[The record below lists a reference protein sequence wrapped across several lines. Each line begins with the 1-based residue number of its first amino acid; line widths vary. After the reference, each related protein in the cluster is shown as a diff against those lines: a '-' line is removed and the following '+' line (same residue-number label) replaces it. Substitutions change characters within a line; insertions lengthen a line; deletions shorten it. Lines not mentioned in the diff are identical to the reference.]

1 LERIGDP
8 RCTGSDRHN
17 RKDEFSHNGRILT
30 MIMKTIQTE
39 RLTLRPMTEKDADFI
54 LELLNDPA
62 FIRYIGDR
70 KVRTR
75 EAAKAYI
82 TNGPVASYANNG
94 FGLYLVELKESGES
108 MGMCGLIRRNTL
120 KDVDIGY
127 AFLPKFWSKG
137 YAFEAAQEM
146 KRYAQEELTLK
157 RLVAVVD
164 PENPPSIHLLEKL
177 GMKFEKM
184 VRLSPDDIELK
195 LFAVDL

>member
-1 LERIGDP
+1 MDL
-8 RCTGSDRHN
+8 
-17 RKDEFSHNGRILT
+17 
-30 MIMKTIQTE
+30 KTFQTE
-39 RLTLRPMTEKDADFI
+39 RLNLRPMTEQDAVFI
-54 LELLNDPA
+54 LELLNDPS

-70 KVRTR
+70 KVRNLEGAR
-75 EAAKAYI
+75 AYI
-82 TNGPVASYANNG
+82 TDGPVASYAKNG

-137 YAFEAAQEM
+137 YAFEAAREM
-146 KRYAQEELTLK
+146 KRYAQELGLK

-184 VRLSPDDIELK
+184 VRLSVDDIELK